1 MAQALHGLQL
11 CSDGKMSEKPENLD
25 LNFWLD
31 REYLQKHNRLKAEF
45 WKILGKVGDSV
56 SLAEISITHPR
67 PKGKKLTKGND
78 LLGFPYQV
86 LDLIR
91 DFDLSE
97 GLNIRVLN
105 WFGHGMFLFVL
116 IGKNTFSAPQLHFL
130 ENDFSLGLTSSP
142 WEYPEMILESNSARR
157 PDLEQMRDLAFFQW
171 FKPLSIPS
179 EKTQIAD
186 FLTSEIKKVIE
197 SLSQKMG

>member
-1 MAQALHGLQL
+1 MN
-11 CSDGKMSEKPENLD
+11 EKPENLD

-45 WKILGKVGDSV
+45 WEILGNVGDSV
-56 SLAEISITHPR
+56 SLAEISKTHPR
-67 PKGKKLTKGND
+67 PKGKKLSKGND
-78 LLGFPYQV
+78 LLEFPYQV

-105 WFGHGMFLFVL
+105 WFGHGMFLFVF
-116 IGKNTFSAPQLHFL
+116 IGKNTFSTPQLHFL
-130 ENDFSLGLTSSP
+130 KNDFSLGLTSSP
-142 WEYPEMILESNSARR
+142 WEYPEMILESNSTRS
-157 PDLEQMRDLAFFQW
+157 PDLEQMLDLAFFQW

-179 EKTQIAD
+179 EKSQIAD
-186 FLTSEIKKVIE
+186 FLTSEIKKVTE

>member
-1 MAQALHGLQL
+1 M
-11 CSDGKMSEKPENLD
+11 SDKSENLD

-31 REYLQKHNRLKAEF
+31 REFLLKHNRLKAEF
-45 WKILGKVGDSV
+45 WEILGKVGDSV
-56 SLAEISITHPR
+56 SLEEISKTHPT
-67 PKGKKLTKGND
+67 PKGKKLSKGND

-86 LDLIR
+86 LDLVR
-91 DFDLSE
+91 DFDLSG

-116 IGKNTFSAPQLHFL
+116 IGKNTFSEPQLHFI

-142 WEYPEMILESNSARR
+142 WDYPELILESNSTRV
-157 PDLEQMRDLAFFQW
+157 PGLDQMLELAFFQW
-171 FKPLSIPS
+171 FKPLSIPL
-179 EKTQIAD
+179 EKSLIAD
-186 FLTSEIKKVIE
+186 HISNEIKKVVE